1 MAMQESFAY
10 VIREECHTT
19 LFETC
24 VSSTHERVQ
33 LTCAK
38 ASLKLAIKYPS
49 LKPKLISTV
58 IEPLIDRCIT
68 ANHQLLPILMM
79 QTFAATNKSP
89 QATTTDI
96 KHSIRTTEEDILR
109 TPEYINVSS
118 SGVISS
124 DRQLDR
130 RVRGSGYD
138 TMDITNTTTI
148 NATTTHI
155 PRQRQRRLQRERD
168 RANNNRNNNSTLIPR
183 PSSPTSSSS
192 SSSDAFS
199 DTSSSSSSYT
209 TEMDPEDLVNNLSLL
224 FQHTYAERVA
234 ILTHFELPAS
244 IHTTLAGSLCVLR
257 YFLENSPIS
266 GSIIDTTSSSLL
278 NMKKQEQQQHQPRI
292 TSSSRQLYQQPKSPI
307 ASSLFS
313 PLDEYYNEDED
324 VIDYT
329 SDQDNFFAIDNDDD
343 GAHLDTGGDGLQDR
357 PRHLVDGLVYQ
368 ALFPIIAQWWTR
380 CHSPQETE
388 FMTMDDHLVWNAYKD
403 VLLWVRH
410 QTCLATQQHDL
421 ATSPYP
427 QLLAPSSSSVIVDG
441 GSSFAI
447 DDITLDDAAIP
458 SMKLYNGFT
467 SRSLLALRS
476 LVRYESIRCYLIHQ
490 LHFIELMIY
499 MLQHQPALTDHI
511 LTCLGLMVQ
520 SGTSLPENTLQR
532 CVVVIWKYLL
542 DPSQSQQN
550 KKTFWF
556 YTRLILTCASRL
568 KGDKSTTKIGG
579 VELDL
584 LKSTSFCLINQET
597 CLEVRNDSWTFETVT
612 STHAAMMINNND
624 KNKVCYQVILKTD
637 GLNQMGWINY
647 QCQLDAEA
655 GSGVGDDEYSYGYD
669 GCRCKKWH
677 GRHRM
682 RKTNYGKTWQ
692 VGDIITCALDL
703 DRGEI
708 KYYQNGDDLGVAFTK
723 VDPTQHWYPAVSLST
738 GQECEF
744 LFGGPMDPLCDKPDG
759 YQSIYEF
766 HFTPEIKMEGIHQ
779 PQLMEDLDFLND
791 TTTEN
796 AELMEDLAEAMQR
809 MRVSSPPSL
818 TPSPSLGLLAASTS
832 VVTNGVPLAQQQS
845 IVLHSLYV
853 EMTVAYRPINA
864 ASVAI
869 NTMMFGWKNAHLS
882 SSPTSVYLDYNHIT
896 QQGRICC
903 DGQDL
908 LPTSFT
914 MHLMEGDLIGLF
926 FDQQQHHFGFTLN
939 GDLLA
944 LVRLDSPFLPYLPYT
959 MGSVKTKTNYGQHA
973 FRYGPSSDQQRKS
986 MMMYLDQLMTG
997 NHA

>member
-1 MAMQESFAY
+1 
-10 VIREECHTT
+10 
-19 LFETC
+19 
-24 VSSTHERVQ
+24 
-33 LTCAK
+33 
-38 ASLKLAIKYPS
+38 
-49 LKPKLISTV
+49 
-58 IEPLIDRCIT
+58 
-68 ANHQLLPILMM
+68 
-79 QTFAATNKSP
+79 
-89 QATTTDI
+89 
-96 KHSIRTTEEDILR
+96 
-109 TPEYINVSS
+109 
-118 SGVISS
+118 
-124 DRQLDR
+124 
-130 RVRGSGYD
+130 
-138 TMDITNTTTI
+138 
-148 NATTTHI
+148 
-155 PRQRQRRLQRERD
+155 
-168 RANNNRNNNSTLIPR
+168 
-183 PSSPTSSSS
+183 
-192 SSSDAFS
+192 
-199 DTSSSSSSYT
+199 
-209 TEMDPEDLVNNLSLL
+209 MDPEDLVNNLSLL
-224 FQHTYAERVA
+224 FQHTYAERMA

-266 GSIIDTTSSSLL
+266 GTIIDGASSSLL
-278 NMKKQEQQQHQPRI
+278 NMEKQERQQLQLQQQPR
-292 TSSSRQLYQQPKSPI
+292 TMSSSSRQLQQQTKSSI
-307 ASSLFS
+307 ASSYFS

-329 SDQDNFFAIDNDDD
+329 SDQDNFFVVDNDDD
-343 GAHLDTGGDGLQDR
+343 DDSHLDTGGDGLHDR

-368 ALFPIIAQWWTR
+368 ALFPIIAQWWTH
-380 CHSPQETE
+380 CHSPQETDL
-388 FMTMDDHLVWNAYKD
+388 MTTDDQLVWNAYKD

-410 QTCLATQQHDL
+410 QTCLSTQQHDL
-421 ATSPYP
+421 ATSPYA
-427 QLLAPSSSSVIVDG
+427 QHLALSTSSAVVDG
-441 GSSFAI
+441 DSSFDK
-447 DDITLDDAAIP
+447 DDITLDDAVIP
-458 SMKLYNGFT
+458 SMKLYNSFT

-499 MLQHQPALTDHI
+499 MFQHQPSLTDHV

-520 SGTSLPENTLQR
+520 SGTSIPENTLQR

-542 DPSQSQQN
+542 DPSQPQQN

-556 YTRLILTCASRL
+556 YTRLILTCVSRL

-612 STHAAMMINNND
+612 CTHAAMMINDNN

-692 VGDIITCALDL
+692 VGDVITCALDL

-744 LFGGPMDPLCDKPDG
+744 LFGGPMDPLRDGPDG

-766 HFTPEIKMEGIHQ
+766 HFTPE
-779 PQLMEDLDFLND
+779 
-791 TTTEN
+791 TVEN

-832 VVTNGVPLAQQQS
+832 IVTNGIPLAQQQS
-845 IVLHSLYV
+845 TSLHSLYV
-853 EMTVAYRPINA
+853 EMTVAYRPINT
-864 ASVAI
+864 ASVAM
-869 NTMMFGWKNAHLS
+869 NTMMFGWKNAYLS
-882 SSPTSVYLDYNHIT
+882 SASTSVYLDYNRIT

-914 MHLMEGDLIGLF
+914 MHLLEGDLIGLF
-926 FDQQQHHFGFTLN
+926 FDQQQLHFGFTLN
-939 GDLLA
+939 GELLA
-944 LVRLDSPFLPYLPYT
+944 LVRLDGPFLPYVPYT
-959 MGSVKTKTNYGQHA
+959 MGSVKTKTNYGQHT

-986 MMMYLDQLMTG
+986 MMMYLDQLMTS
-997 NHA
+997 NQA